1 MEDEDHYMGDND
13 DWILRLAK
21 VVAIKE
27 YIPAPESVGLRRDGE
42 GVTPDPKWLIVC
54 EGGYSLDTCDRELA
68 DRVWSFLTAANQ
80 SDENYFS
87 RAT

>member
-1 MEDEDHYMGDND
+1 MIADEEHYIGDND

-27 YIPAPESVGLRRDGE
+27 YLPAPDGAS
-42 GVTPDPKWLIVC
+42 VTPDPKWLIVC

-68 DRVWSFLTAANQ
+68 DRVWSFLNVANT
-80 SDENYFS
+80 SDEQFFT
-87 RAT
+87 RGK